1 MPQDLLSFFFT
12 TRTRHRLVNTCFLI
26 VFTWFILRRLDRWK
40 NPRRWIRLN
49 YMWDTW
55 FSTNSFFNELTQ
67 DLVRFIIERKIL
79 HVTYTNNVT
88 YALINNGPIKNGRH
102 NDVKMMNTARVAAI
116 NATINPIRRKLKTRN
131 LDNASN
137 RWYITFLLQMGALQ
151 TQMDKKYHK
160 YTELKEKK
168 RKLYSFSE

>member
-1 MPQDLLSFFFT
+1 MKMQRVFLFLWLTDLTFKCLRTSWVSSSPPALDTDSSILVFSLSSPGSSWGDWIGE
-12 TRTRHRLVNTCFLI
+12 RTRDDEYDWTTCEILDFRRI
-26 VFTWFILRRLDRWK
+26 SFIC
-40 NPRRWIRLN
+40 
-49 YMWDTW
+49 
-55 FSTNSFFNELTQ
+55 STNSFFNELTQ

-102 NDVKMMNTARVAAI
+102 NDVKMMNTAIVAAI

-137 RWYITFLLQMGALQ
+137 RW
-151 TQMDKKYHK
+151 
-160 YTELKEKK
+160 
-168 RKLYSFSE
+168 